1 MNTGANIRKNFDIC
15 TLYSV
20 FLHQPPHFEG
30 FQSLNVPEIEPLC
43 SKPVEEEVEGCV
55 SHWHAP
61 GITNHAVIWVS
72 DSAIIIDTSQ
82 DRVVTVPH
90 CPVVVDVAQN
100 GVVGVPYSTTVKLC
114 QKMIVGVPYVAVTA
128 DSSYKAVIAISDL
141 AIWINRSQSRVVG
154 ITDGLC
160 VADISYAQH
169 QEYD

>member
-15 TLYSV
+15 TFYSV
-20 FLHQPPHFEG
+20 FLHQPSHFEG

-82 DRVVTVPH
+82 DRVDTVPH
-90 CPVVVDVAQN
+90 CPVVVDVAQHR
-100 GVVGVPYSTTVKLC
+100 VIGVPYRTAVKLC
-114 QKMIVGVPYVAVTA
+114 QQMIVGVPYVAVTT
-128 DSSYKAVIAISDL
+128 DFGYEAVIAISNI
-141 AIWINRSQSRVVG
+141 AVCINRSQSRVVG
-154 ITDGLC
+154 ITDGLG
-160 VADISYAQH
+160 VAYASYAQH
-169 QEYD
+169 HEYE